1 MRLKRIVFMVTLA
14 SLLAGVFA
22 PAALAV
28 DQQCTFRPCAGT
40 DSRDTLYER
49 GGRGVPDTI
58 FGLQGR
64 DRIYANLFGADR
76 DLLYGNRGSDILNA
90 QDGDG
95 RDELYGGP
103 GEDTCYVDEGDLYRG
118 CEEVVIATP

>member
-1 MRLKRIVFMVTLA
+1 MIKRIVFMVTVA

-28 DQQCTFRPCAGT
+28 DQQCTFRPCVGT
-40 DSRDTLYER
+40 NERDTLYER

-58 FGLQGR
+58 YGRQGN
-64 DRIYANLFGADR
+64 DRIFANLFGADR
-76 DLLYGNRGSDILNA
+76 DLLHGGRGNDRLNA

-103 GEDTCYVDEGDLYRG
+103 GDDICYVDEGDFYQG
-118 CEEVVIATP
+118 CEQVVLAIE

>member
-1 MRLKRIVFMVTLA
+1 MRLKRIVFMVA
-14 SLLAGVFA
+14 VVSLLAGVFA

-28 DQQCTFRPCAGT
+28 DQQCTFRPCVGT
-40 DSRDTLYER
+40 DNPDRLYER

-58 FGLQGR
+58 YGLRGN
-64 DRIYANLFGADR
+64 DRIYANLFGR
-76 DLLYGNRGSDILNA
+76 DHDVLYGNRGNDILNA
-90 QDGDG
+90 QDRDG

-103 GEDTCYVDEGDLYRG
+103 GEDTCYVDPGDFRRS

>member
-1 MRLKRIVFMVTLA
+1 MRLKRIVFMVA
-14 SLLAGVFA
+14 VVSLLAGVFA

-28 DQQCTFRPCAGT
+28 DQQCTFNPCAGT
-40 DSRDTLYER
+40 NDRDRLYER

-58 FGLQGR
+58 YGLRGN
-64 DRIYANLFGADR
+64 DRIYANIFGADR
-76 DLLYGNRGSDILNA
+76 DVLYGNRGNDRLNA

-103 GEDTCYVDEGDLYRG
+103 GDDICYVDEGDSYAG
-118 CEEVVIATP
+118 CEEVVLAIE